1 LIANYNG
8 MACIVAALIADY
20 IFDSITEK
28 ICGFS
33 LALIAPLS
41 TKQNNGWHANF
52 SYLRGLRHILTHLV

>member
-1 LIANYNG
+1 MERILLIAYNNG
-8 MACIVAALIADY
+8 MPSVIAALIANY

-41 TKQNNGWHANF
+41 TK
-52 SYLRGLRHILTHLV
+52 

>member
-1 LIANYNG
+1 MKCVFLIAYYNG
-8 MACIVAALIADY
+8 VPSVIAALIADY

-41 TKQNNGWHANF
+41 TKQNNGWQG
-52 SYLRGLRHILTHLV
+52 STPLHLKE

>member
-1 LIANYNG
+1 MKCILLIANYNG
-8 MACIVAALIADY
+8 MACVIAALIADY

-41 TKQNNGWHANF
+41 TK
-52 SYLRGLRHILTHLV
+52 

>member
-1 LIANYNG
+1 MEGILLIAYYN
-8 MACIVAALIADY
+8 CVPSVIAALIADY

-41 TKQNNGWHANF
+41 TK
-52 SYLRGLRHILTHLV
+52 

>member
-1 LIANYNG
+1 MSGIIATLIAN
-8 MACIVAALIADY
+8 Y

-41 TKQNNGWHANF
+41 TK
-52 SYLRGLRHILTHLV
+52 